1 MILNTYVKINN
12 LNLSKA
18 QKSWLGKNII
28 RCYHSKF
35 PNIELKKVSI
45 SENGTKMQVI
55 DYPKDFLESEYVQK
69 IIKRFIKKNVTNK

>member
-1 MILNTYVKINN
+1 MILNTLVKINK
-12 LNLSKA
+12 LDLTKA

-35 PNIELKKVSI
+35 PNTELKKVSI

-55 DYPKDFLESEYVQK
+55 DYPKDFLESDHVQK
-69 IIKRFIKKNVTNK
+69 IIKRFVKKNVSKN

>member
-12 LNLSKA
+12 LNLNKA

>member
-1 MILNTYVKINN
+1 MILNTFVKKNN
-12 LNLSKA
+12 LNLNKA

-35 PNIELKKVSI
+35 PNTELKKVSI

-55 DYPKDFLESEYVQK
+55 DYPKDFLESPIVQK
-69 IIKRFIKKNVTNK
+69 VVKRFLKKNVSTN